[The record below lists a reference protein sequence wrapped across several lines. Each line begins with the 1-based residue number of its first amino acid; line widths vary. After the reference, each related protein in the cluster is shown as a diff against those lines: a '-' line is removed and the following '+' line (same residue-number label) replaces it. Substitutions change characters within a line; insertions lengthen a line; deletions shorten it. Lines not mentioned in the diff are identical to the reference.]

1 MALDT
6 RRTQAYLALM
16 EASGLLQTLMEEQ
29 LRRDGDLSYLQF
41 FLLARL
47 AEAPEGRMRMTDLA
61 DTLIHSRSGLSYQ
74 ATKLEAAGLLRREP
88 SPEDERSVTAVIT
101 EQGREL
107 MGNVLPGHVAVVQQG
122 MFDALDD
129 RQADALAD
137 AMTAVR
143 DRLRTLTPSSAERRR
158 SRS

>member
-74 ATKLEAAGLLRREP
+74 ATKLETAGLLRREP
-88 SPEDERSVTAVIT
+88 SPEDERSVSAVIT
-101 EQGREL
+101 EQGRAL
-107 MGNVLPGHVAVVQQG
+107 LAKVLPGHVAVVQEG
-122 MFDALDD
+122 MFEALDD
-129 RQADALAD
+129 RQTDALAD
-137 AMTAVR
+137 AMTAMR

-158 SRS
+158 TRS

>member
-74 ATKLEAAGLLRREP
+74 ATKLETAGLLRREP

-101 EQGREL
+101 EQGRAL
-107 MGNVLPGHVAVVQQG
+107 LAKVLPGHVAVVQEG
-122 MFDALDD
+122 MFEALDD
-129 RQADALAD
+129 RQTDALAD
-137 AMTAVR
+137 AMTAMR

-158 SRS
+158 TRS

>member
-74 ATKLEAAGLLRREP
+74 ATKLETAGLLRREP
-88 SPEDERSVTAVIT
+88 SPEDERSVSAVIT
-101 EQGREL
+101 EQGRAL
-107 MGNVLPGHVAVVQQG
+107 LAKVLPGHVAVVQKG
-122 MFDALDD
+122 MFEALDD
-129 RQADALAD
+129 RQTDALAD
-137 AMTAVR
+137 AMTAMR

-158 SRS
+158 TRS